1 MTVVVQTPFNQHTA
15 NGVTTL
21 FGFTFQLLA
30 EGDLQVSL
38 DEVVQGSGYTISGLG
53 VQAGGSITFSV
64 APANGVIVDIRRAI
78 PLARSTDY
86 QQNGDLPSDQ
96 IDEDYDRLWQA
107 LQDADFNAG
116 LTVQVPLGDAAAPVT
131 IPAVAD
137 RAGKFLAFDG
147 SGNAIAADAL
157 AAGVVVSTF
166 METVLDDANA
176 ADARTTL
183 GAAGSGSVGSS
194 GLTMGTARI
203 LGRDTAGTGAVEELT
218 AAEVKTLAGLV
229 IGTDVLAPD
238 GNGASLTGM
247 GRRVGQIVSSL
258 SGAANST
265 ANTIPWDDTIP
276 QSSEGLEFFSLA
288 ITPANASSL
297 LEIHVEFQGT
307 SSSVAQ
313 IIVALFK
320 DSETD
325 ARAAVDGNVGSGA
338 GQPNKLAFTYHMVAG
353 STSAMTFKVRAGA
366 SAGSLTINGTGGARK
381 LGGVLVSGI
390 TIKEFLPA

>member
-107 LQDADFNAG
+107 LQDAKFNAG

-131 IPAVAD
+131 IPVVAD

-147 SGNAIAADAL
+147 SGNAIAADTL
-157 AAGVVVSTF
+157 TAGVAVSTF

-183 GAAGSGSVGSS
+183 GLGEADAIASLGLGQVASEDVVPFAKGGTGQITALAAFDALKQAASDAYAGTQENATDAETQAGTATDRTVTPASFAAASLGYGQTWQAVTRTAGVTYTNSTGRPIMLVMNINASGSASCSVNININGGGAITFLSASAGTGPTGAAGSFIIPPGATYV
-194 GLTMGTARI
+194 
-203 LGRDTAGTGAVEELT
+203 LGEVNVTSRNVYEL
-218 AAEVKTLAGLV
+218 
-229 IGTDVLAPD
+229 
-238 GNGASLTGM
+238 
-247 GRRVGQIVSSL
+247 R
-258 SGAANST
+258 
-265 ANTIPWDDTIP
+265 
-276 QSSEGLEFFSLA
+276 
-288 ITPANASSL
+288 
-297 LEIHVEFQGT
+297 
-307 SSSVAQ
+307 
-313 IIVALFK
+313 
-320 DSETD
+320 
-325 ARAAVDGNVGSGA
+325 
-338 GQPNKLAFTYHMVAG
+338 
-353 STSAMTFKVRAGA
+353 
-366 SAGSLTINGTGGARK
+366 
-381 LGGVLVSGI
+381 
-390 TIKEFLPA
+390 